1 MHCLKLTHTFP
12 FFQDVTFSEL
22 YPPQYGFRTVK
33 DLLKEVDGV
42 SVISGGGTTPSLVLF
57 ESPWKHSVAK
67 EEEEEEKESEGKKE
81 EPSLLHM
88 PSCTTACKVS
98 DNWRE

>member
-1 MHCLKLTHTFP
+1 M
-12 FFQDVTFSEL
+12 
-22 YPPQYGFRTVK
+22 K
-33 DLLKEVDGV
+33 DLLKEVDSV

-67 EEEEEEKESEGKKE
+67 EEEEEEEKEPEGKKE

-88 PSCTTACKVS
+88 LSCTTACKVS